1 MTRHVDCLLCG
12 AADDRTLYERPAPG
26 PAFAAEMT
34 TDVYTNYG
42 RVARCRRCGLVYRNP
57 READAGVLAAYAAM
71 ENTDYLAERECRGM
85 NALISLK
92 AIRRHVTGGRL
103 LEVGC
108 ATGLFLN
115 AARLDF
121 DVCGVE
127 PSAWAARIARDRF
140 GIEVHEGPF
149 ETFPASRGPFD
160 AVAQIDVIE
169 HVLDPR
175 ATLSRTASLL
185 RPGGILYLVTPNI
198 ASLSA
203 WALGSR
209 WWGLRP
215 AHLTYFSP
223 LTLGRL
229 LDETGF
235 AVRQMRSYG
244 RIFTYGYWLSRIRN
258 YPWPVRRAVGGLVHG
273 LGLEDKI
280 LYIDTRDSVEVIAA
294 RR

>member
-121 DVCGVE
+121 DVCGVRALRLGR
-127 PSAWAARIARDRF
+127 PDRP
-140 GIEVHEGPF
+140 GPLRHRG
-149 ETFPASRGPFD
+149 ARGPFR
-160 AVAQIDVIE
+160 DVPRE
-169 HVLDPR
+169 PRPVRRRRADRRHRARARPR

>member
-1 MTRHVDCLLCG
+1 
-12 AADDRTLYERPAPG
+12 
-26 PAFAAEMT
+26 MT
-34 TDVYTNYG
+34 TDVFTDYG
-42 RVARCRRCGLVYRNP
+42 RIARCRRCGLVYRNP
-57 READAGVLAAYAAM
+57 READTTVLAAYSAM
-71 ENTDYLAERECRGM
+71 ENTDYLSEHECRGM

-92 AIRRHVTGGRL
+92 ALKRHVAGGRL

-121 DVCGVE
+121 DVHGVE

-140 GIEVHEGPF
+140 GLEVHEGPL
-149 ETFPASRGPFD
+149 ETFPAVPSPFD

-169 HVLDPR
+169 HVVDPR
-175 ATLSRTASLL
+175 ATLALSASLL
-185 RPGGILYLVTPNI
+185 RPGGIVYLVTPDI

-203 WALGSR
+203 RALGSR

-223 LTLGRL
+223 DTLGRL

-235 AVRQMRSYG
+235 SVRQVRSYG

-258 YPWPVRRAVGGLVHG
+258 YGWPLRHIVGGLVHA

-280 LYIDTRDSVEVIAA
+280 LYIDTRDSMEVIAA